1 MGKKTFP
8 RDFIWG
14 VATAAYQI
22 EGAWNE
28 DGKGESIW
36 DRFSHIP
43 GKISDGS
50 TGDVACDHYHLY
62 KEDIKII
69 KELGVKSYRFSIAW
83 SRVFPDGKGKPNM
96 KGMDFYKRLAESL
109 IENGITPAVTLY
121 HWDLPQKLQ
130 DIGGWANRDVTDYF
144 GEYAGF
150 VFKELGDKVPIW
162 ITHNEPEVVSF
173 VGNWEGRHAPGI
185 TDFSNALLVSHNLL
199 LSHGKAV
206 RAYREMGQKGEIG
219 ITLNLN
225 PVYPATDNIED
236 MNAAKRFEQYHN
248 RWFLDPV
255 LKGEYPEEILEWYQK
270 RVVLPD
276 TLKED
281 LEIISTPVD
290 FLGINNYFSS
300 YIKNSES
307 NWPVHFE
314 AAMTGKDKTSIGWEI
329 YPVGMYDLL
338 MFLHKNYKGTKLIIT
353 ENGAAFDDSVN
364 SSGKVEDKKR
374 LGYLNGYIEQVHRA
388 IQDGV
393 NLKGYYVWS
402 LMDNF
407 EWAHGYTKRFGI
419 VYVDYATGKRIIKES
434 GLWYK
439 ELIKNNGF

>member
-1 MGKKTFP
+1 
-8 RDFIWG
+8 
-14 VATAAYQI
+14 
-22 EGAWNE
+22 
-28 DGKGESIW
+28 
-36 DRFSHIP
+36 
-43 GKISDGS
+43 
-50 TGDVACDHYHLY
+50 
-62 KEDIKII
+62 
-69 KELGVKSYRFSIAW
+69 
-83 SRVFPDGKGKPNM
+83 VFPDGKGKPNM

-236 MNAAKRFEQYHN
+236 MNATKRFEQYHN